1 MKLWEPKPRQDS
13 AAIDVGHALYA
24 AGQQI
29 RQGATLI
36 GDGGTGDWT
45 VYVVRDTARIPLSV
59 ALPGS
64 VYERAT
70 LGFDL
75 QVGHV
80 RVGIDAL
87 LGLSPGDP
95 AAAAGQQ
102 FDRGIALHI
111 VGSECKVRIDGSGA
125 GPALAYPPSDWVRA
139 WVAPGRP
146 SEAFVPGVGYI
157 VQDDAAAITDA
168 PVGTLYDVPWVPVP
182 TFAVALRAV
191 CPDATDI
198 FDGASLP
205 DNLYALYADWRG
217 GFTVVPIRLGTLY
230 TTAAAGNLPYVN
242 EWSTRTPVPLG
253 ARYVALVTPANFT
266 PGNTILPTSIEW
278 TLYQ

>member
-24 AGQQI
+24 SGQQI

-45 VYVVRDTARIPLSV
+45 CYVVRDTERIPLSFAV
-59 ALPGS
+59 PGS

-102 FDRGIALHI
+102 FDRGIALHV
-111 VGSECKVRIDGSGA
+111 VGSECKVRVTGSGA
-125 GPALAYPPSDWVRA
+125 ASALAYPRSDYVRA

-146 SEAFVPGVGYI
+146 SEAYVPGVGYI
-157 VQDDAAAITDA
+157 VQSDAAAIEDA
-168 PVGTLYDVPWVPVP
+168 PIGTLYSVPWVPVP
-182 TFAVALRAV
+182 TFATALRAV
-191 CPDATDI
+191 CPDPTGI
-198 FDGASLP
+198 FVAGTLP
-205 DNLYALYADWRG
+205 ANLYALYADWRG
-217 GFTVVPIRLGTLY
+217 GLTVVPIRVGTL
-230 TTAAAGNLPYVN
+230 TAGTDVANLPLVN
-242 EWSTRTPVPLG
+242 EPSQRTPVPLG
-253 ARYVALVTPANFT
+253 ARYVALVTSATFVE
-266 PGNTILPTSIEW
+266 GATILPTTIEW